1 MDIDQG
7 QRDRAVERLVQLGG
21 VPTASAE
28 VLVDAAINGAV
39 DHAFELI
46 NGSGPVPTAMT
57 TSQADHLRWICDR
70 AGRLVSQREVEIL
83 FRVTSTTARSILNTM
98 LATYEESLRERF
110 LERMRT
116 DATVVPSGNQD
127 TSLTWTLRFT
137 EPSTFDAAWSELSR
151 LGLLGQ
157 CEGNPTQRK
166 IIVPRTVTIDGKP
179 SEVLGLLGIEPQGS

>member
-28 VLVDAAINGAV
+28 VLVDAAIAGAV

-57 TSQADHLRWICDR
+57 TSKADQLRWVCDR

-110 LERMRT
+110 LERMRS
-116 DATVVPSGNQD
+116 DAAVVPSGSQD
-127 TSLTWTLRFT
+127 SGLTWTLRFT

-157 CEGNPTQRK
+157 CEGNVAQRK
-166 IIVPRTVTIDGKP
+166 IVVPRTVTIDGSI
-179 SEVLGLLGIEPQGS
+179 SELLELLGIQHEGN